1 VVASKSAEFQ
11 LPGRAVRFQSRS
23 EHWWP
28 LKILMPKRGIQICK
42 MTTPDSILPPMTQFD
57 ALHAQKYPHVYDQS
71 AIAD

>member
-1 VVASKSAEFQ
+1 VVAQNPDAE
-11 LPGRAVRFQSRS
+11 G
-23 EHWWP
+23 
-28 LKILMPKRGIQICK
+28 GIQISK

>member
-1 VVASKSAEFQ
+1 
-11 LPGRAVRFQSRS
+11 
-23 EHWWP
+23 
-28 LKILMPKRGIQICK
+28 MPKRGIQICK